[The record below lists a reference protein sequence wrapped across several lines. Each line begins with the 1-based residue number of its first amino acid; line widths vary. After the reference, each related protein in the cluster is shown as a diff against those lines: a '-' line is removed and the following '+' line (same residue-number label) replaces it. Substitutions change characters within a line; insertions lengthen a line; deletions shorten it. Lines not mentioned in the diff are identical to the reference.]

1 MNLKLTA
8 TPKTLMQSED
18 YRRSYSQED
27 PAELELFKSD
37 ESSEKGTDGNLS
49 LLEDGILNLMSDLRL
64 KEEPID
70 IRGYDII

>member
-49 LLEDGILNLMSDLRL
+49 LLEDGI
-64 KEEPID
+64 
-70 IRGYDII
+70 